1 MSAGTRVNSPLGGI
15 PFLCQGADQCYRP
28 VHDHSGLSVVALLV
42 ALLVVVEVIL
52 VITLEEGRD
61 SRLSLVLSFSS
72 VVEKTT
78 SKANTT

>member
-28 VHDHSGLSVVALLV
+28 VHDHSGLSVV